1 LTIVL
6 LLIAA
11 AAAGLALFISAR
23 RRAER
28 AAALKAL
35 ERARLAQRN
44 RIPIVS
50 NNVKGVTA
58 SQTIQP
64 LRVEDAPTRDAG
76 VESQRAP

>member
-1 LTIVL
+1 MTIVL
-6 LLIAA
+6 FLIVA
-11 AAAGLALFISAR
+11 AAAGLVLYLNAR

-64 LRVEDAPTRDAG
+64 LRVEDSPAPAAG
-76 VESQRAP
+76 ADNGPAP